1 MENLDPKELLSAI
14 GFTEHGYDPSL
25 EEFVRK
31 VGAGVKADQ
40 HKITVNRCPELI
52 RSTVIA
58 LRHKHN
64 KLTSQAAVTRCL
76 TQQGIKILQKLPG
89 IKGLKER
96 KKQAYESGSER
107 DRLILSRN
115 IYDFGYRISMTTQKI
130 TVYSE
135 EWVCAAITELAC
147 DIGTSQETVV
157 IMSLITGAVTS
168 REWIPK
174 RHLPVMFVELIY
186 FATWVEGLSICNN
199 PLPLNP
205 ELPLKYITS
214 L

>member
-1 MENLDPKELLSAI
+1 MENLDPKRLLSAI
-14 GFTEHGYDPSL
+14 GFTEHSYDPSL
-25 EEFVRK
+25 EEFVQR
-31 VGAGVKADQ
+31 AGVGVKCDQ

-58 LRHKHN
+58 LRHKHK

-76 TQQGIKILQKLPG
+76 TEQGIKILQKLPG

-96 KKQAYESGSER
+96 KKQAYESGNER
-107 DRLILSRN
+107 DRLILSKN
-115 IYDFGYRISMTTQKI
+115 IYDLGYRMSMTTQKI

-147 DIGTSQETVV
+147 DIGTSQETVA
-157 IMSLITGAVTS
+157 IMTLITGAVTS
-168 REWIPK
+168 KEWIPD
-174 RHLPVMFVELIY
+174 RHLRLMLCELIC

-199 PLPLNP
+199 PLPVNP
-205 ELPLKYITS
+205 ELPLKNITS